1 MPRQEARP
9 PLVPPAK
16 SGDDPQTTAEP
27 GVRTFQF
34 TLAGSTGKRGIMA
47 GAISTEPHVQ
57 QGRWL
62 ESKRPVGLG
71 LMMPIAEQNAVE
83 ADSPREGFR
92 DFLAMAKMAQ
102 QIGYDMIWVPDHFIL
117 KLDWHGGEAWMASNP
132 SSGNVRA
139 SAWWNSSP
147 Q

>member
-1 MPRQEARP
+1 
-9 PLVPPAK
+9 
-16 SGDDPQTTAEP
+16 
-27 GVRTFQF
+27 
-34 TLAGSTGKRGIMA
+34 MA

-62 ESKRPVGLG
+62 ESKRPMGLG

-92 DFLAMAKMAQ
+92 DFLAMARMAQ

-117 KLDWHGGEAWMASNP
+117 KLDWHGGEARGVWECWTTTAALAAAVPGMGIGTMVACTGFHNP
-132 SSGNVRA
+132 GFFYD
-139 SAWWNSSP
+139 SAAVMI
-147 Q
+147 